1 MASSVQ
7 LQRERKAVLRAAK
20 RAERT
25 MDTKLEIYER
35 ELKRLLKRKT
45 LLDAR
50 DGSRII
56 EMFTAIEIAFRD
68 AQKAAADFVDIVSG

>member
-1 MASSVQ
+1 MASSKE
-7 LQRERKAVLRAAK
+7 LQRERKALVRAVK

-25 MDTKLEIYER
+25 CDSKLEITER

-50 DGSRII
+50 DGTRFAN
-56 EMFTAIEIAFRD
+56 MFDAFKRSYLD
-68 AQKAAADFVDIVSG
+68 YEKAAADFVSGVSW